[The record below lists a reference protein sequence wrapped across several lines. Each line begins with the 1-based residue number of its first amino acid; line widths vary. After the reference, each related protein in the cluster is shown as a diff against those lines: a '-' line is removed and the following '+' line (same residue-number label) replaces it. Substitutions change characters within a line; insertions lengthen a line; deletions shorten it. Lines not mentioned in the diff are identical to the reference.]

1 MILYIPEPF
10 EFPLEEKK
18 PEESFSLKLP
28 SGGELVVENC
38 GQNQV
43 RVIQVRSTDPM
54 DYLNSK
60 FQPGSIIDMVAHLE

>member
-10 EFPLEEKK
+10 EFPLEDKK
-18 PEESFSLKLP
+18 PTESFSLKLR

-54 DYLNSK
+54 DYINSK
-60 FQPGSIIDMVAHLE
+60 FQPGNIIDLVADFE